1 MDQKPDVGA
10 MVKDVRTHSRAA
22 AKSMA
27 ELTRAV
33 LLSGVGAAGLAMDE
47 TKALLDKLVERGEIA
62 EKDARK
68 MMDDLRLRSRNQ
80 AEQTR
85 TETERQV
92 TETLHRMGVPSKED
106 LAELNAKVTLLTQ
119 KIDELMQSRSTGKG
133 SADKPTDTTPMV

>member
-10 MVKDVRTHSRAA
+10 MVKDVQTHGKAA

-33 LLSGVGAAGLAMDE
+33 LLSGVGVAGLAMDE

-80 AEQTR
+80 AEQAR
-85 TETERQV
+85 VETERQV
-92 TETLHRMGVPSKED
+92 NETLHRLGPD
-106 LAELNAKVTLLTQ
+106 
-119 KIDELMQSRSTGKG
+119 R
-133 SADKPTDTTPMV
+133 